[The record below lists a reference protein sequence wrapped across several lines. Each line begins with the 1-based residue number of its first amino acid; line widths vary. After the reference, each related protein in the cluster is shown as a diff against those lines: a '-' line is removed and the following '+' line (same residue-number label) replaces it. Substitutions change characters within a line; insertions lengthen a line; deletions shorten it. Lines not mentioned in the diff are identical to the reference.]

1 MHKLRKTYASY
12 LLNYKGEKN
21 EQVTEK
27 LAQVQLGHADIL
39 TTQQSYH
46 YDIFDT
52 DEKVKILGSIKIG

>member
-12 LLNYKGEKN
+12 ILSQKEDG
-21 EQVTEK
+21 VTDK